1 MERGQASAELILV
14 LGIIAIIILIFAFN
28 VANQFREDKVI
39 SVIRGGASK
48 SISELLYN
56 GTILE
61 PVKITKI
68 YVNGNE
74 TNKNVSIFLNNA
86 LSNDQKSIVVNE
98 TIKSLVG
105 LGAEQISDDTVKVGN
120 VYYRIVIYP

>member
-39 SVIRGGASK
+39 SVIREGASK